1 MTSPGPEV
9 EVLVIED
16 DDLVMSVVER
26 TLRHAG
32 YAVHQAY
39 NGEDG
44 LATLESHVGTL
55 RAVYLDLTLPRMT
68 GDEVLARIRARAPS
82 LPVLLSSGHEPRLIR
97 SATLSSAAGFLQKP
111 FRSGEL
117 LDALHRAIGA

>member
-1 MTSPGPEV
+1 MTSPGPAV
-9 EVLVIED
+9 EVLVVED

-39 NGEDG
+39 NGEDA
-44 LATLESHVGTL
+44 LATLESRADSL
-55 RAVYLDLTLPRMT
+55 RAVYLDLSLPRMS
-68 GDEVLARIRARAPS
+68 GDEVLVRIRARAPS
-82 LPVLLSSGHEPRLIR
+82 LPVLLSSGHEPRQIR